1 MDLGTRMRYAL
12 IHATRGYFS
21 ANHDNIVSDYDLP
34 YYEGEDFFDRKHR
47 LNVHYH
53 APLLKSGCP
62 KEADVSL
69 EESTQADKKLPVV
82 VFIHGGGWKRG
93 DRNYFFDAYNNVGKA
108 IAAQGFVCVV
118 PSYRLS
124 SPGEGDV
131 KHPHHAYDVACAL
144 YWVHNQIGRYGGDT
158 NMVYLAGHSA
168 GGHLAVLLALDLKYL
183 AELGLGPDFVKGVV
197 GICGVYDLITGN
209 QRYLVPPHRFFQ
221 PFTDRFDMA
230 DTESLP
236 QRCFWE

>member
-144 YWVHNQIGRYGGDT
+144 YAVGSQPNWAIWRRHQHGLPRWALGRRAPCCPSGVRLEVFGGAR
-158 NMVYLAGHSA
+158 AGARLCERGCGNLWCLRSDHWQPTIFGASSPLFSA
-168 GGHLAVLLALDLKYL
+168 FH
-183 AELGLGPDFVKGVV
+183 
-197 GICGVYDLITGN
+197 
-209 QRYLVPPHRFFQ
+209 
-221 PFTDRFDMA
+221 
-230 DTESLP
+230 
-236 QRCFWE
+236 